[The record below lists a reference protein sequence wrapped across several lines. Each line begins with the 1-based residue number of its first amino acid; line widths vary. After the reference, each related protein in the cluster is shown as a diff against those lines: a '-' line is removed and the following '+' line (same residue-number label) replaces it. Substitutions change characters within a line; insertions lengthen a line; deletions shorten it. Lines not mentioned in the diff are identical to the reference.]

1 MLSQLDLNYLDIFKK
16 KYVYGCKICGGK
28 DSFCSC
34 WKSYN
39 EEIRKVSAGIPVKYR
54 RYTIDDFTHPQLVEQ
69 KKFIQN
75 VLSNFDDIRLN
86 GDTLYFH
93 GTSGTAKTMSAVLIG
108 VEAIKRGYEVHYY
121 DSLQSIAS
129 KLKQAWAEE
138 DTATIIHN
146 VSASDLVI
154 VDNIGSENIL
164 NENIRYELCNFFK
177 QRSYNGLPTIFISPV
192 SIDEIPLKLDKD
204 IIELFLKNSFKS
216 VLFKGFDYSKKV
228 LGA

>member
-16 KYVYGCKICGGK
+16 KYVYGCSICGGK
-28 DSFCSC
+28 DSFCKC

-54 RYTIDDFTHPQLVEQ
+54 RYTLQDFTHPQLVEQ
-69 KKFIQN
+69 KNYVQDVIN
-75 VLSNFDDIRLN
+75 SFDDIRLN
-86 GDTLYFH
+86 GDTLYFY

-129 KLKQAWAEE
+129 KLKQSWAEDSTE
-138 DTATIIHN
+138 EIMHN
-146 VSASDLVI
+146 ISSSDLII
-154 VDNIGSENIL
+154 VDNIGSENITNDNVR
-164 NENIRYELCNFFK
+164 NEICNLFK
-177 QRSYNGLPTIFISPV
+177 QRSYNCLPTIFVSPV
-192 SIDEIPLKLDKD
+192 SIDNIPLKLDKD
-204 IIELFLKNSFKS
+204 IVELFLNNSFKS
-216 VLFKGFDYSKKV
+216 VMFKGFDYSKKV